1 MFPAFV
7 PIVAWITLVAVL
19 ITIWWL
25 RRRRDQETMR
35 AFAAPKPPPAIPGS
49 PPRCVE
55 VETDSGTIRVTHL
68 VFSSDVPEGGGEREM
83 QAGWDFAVANKAY
96 RILIDLP
103 PFGGSSRRFFQAMQ
117 LTGFCA
123 GSGDGLLVIRHHPP
137 MPGGSNWFAK
147 PDDGLPYY
155 LTVPARTPL
164 EECLKLTATAT
175 PMRPPPP
182 PDYD

>member
-83 QAGWDFAVANKAY
+83 QAGWDFAAANKAY

-103 PFGGSSRRFFQAMQ
+103 PFGGSSRRFFQASSSPDSARDRAMAC
-117 LTGFCA
+117 LS
-123 GSGDGLLVIRHHPP
+123 SGTSRQCQ
-137 MPGGSNWFAK
+137 AAQT
-147 PDDGLPYY
+147 GLPSP
-155 LTVPARTPL
+155 TMACPT
-164 EECLKLTATAT
+164 T
-175 PMRPPPP
+175 
-182 PDYD
+182 